1 MIKSLTDRVKN
12 IGSRSA
18 DWEIENLTLKNVVK
32 KYDDGYGG
40 IINAIDDISLTI
52 NKGKFTTLVGPS
64 GCGKTTTLRA
74 VAGFETIDSG
84 EIRLGDRIIN
94 NVPAFDREM
103 PMVFQSYALFPHLS
117 IYDNIAYG
125 LKIRKK
131 PKSIIRNDVE
141 MILQLVNLV
150 GLENRYP
157 GEISGGQQQRVALAR
172 ALVLK
177 PKIILFD
184 EPLSNLDAKLR
195 LQTRMEIKRVQN
207 LLGIT
212 TLYVTHDQEEAL
224 TMSDN
229 IVVMNRGK
237 IEQMGTPNEIYNHPN
252 SIFVADFIGNSNF
265 IEATVAELNGEK
277 ANLKIGTSILQT
289 PLDKVSSDIRENDT
303 VYISVKPE
311 AVAISKRNEAES
323 NPFVGKVNNSFFLG
337 SAMEFEIEFNNTLI
351 TAIQPNDNLGPG
363 TIRNSELVSLSFNT
377 NNVQVYKKQ

>member
-1 MIKSLTDRVKN
+1 MSRNAAKN
-12 IGSRSA
+12 TKKIGSPPA
-18 DWEIENLTLKNVVK
+18 GWEIENLVLKNVVK
-32 KYDDGYGG
+32 RYGDGHGG
-40 IINAIDDISLTI
+40 TINAINDISLTI
-52 NKGKFTTLVGPS
+52 KKGEFTTLVGPS

-74 VAGFETIDSG
+74 VAGFESIDSG

-131 PKSIIRNDVE
+131 SKSTIRNDVE

-212 TLYVTHDQEEAL
+212 TLYVTHDQEESLA
-224 TMSDN
+224 MSDN

-237 IEQMGTPNEIYNHPN
+237 IEQSGAPKEIYNRPKN
-252 SIFVADFIGNSNF
+252 IFVADFIGNSNF
-265 IEATVAELNGEK
+265 IEATVDEINDREVVLRLQNKPLSIPAAKAE
-277 ANLKIGTSILQT
+277 
-289 PLDKVSSDIRENDT
+289 SDVRKGDI
-303 VYISVKPE
+303 VYLSVKPE
-311 AVAISKRNEAES
+311 AVVLTKPDSAQEGF
-323 NPFVGKVNNSFFLG
+323 FVGKVVNSLFLG
-337 SAMEFEIEFNNTLI
+337 SAAEYEIEF
-351 TAIQPNDNLGPG
+351 DNLMITVIQSHDETDSTLFENGEQ
-363 TIRNSELVSLSFNT
+363 TALSFKI
-377 NNVQVYKKQ
+377 NNVQVFKRR

>member
-1 MIKSLTDRVKN
+1 MKN

>member
-1 MIKSLTDRVKN
+1 MIKNLTGRVKN

-32 KYDDGYGG
+32 KYDDGHGG

-265 IEATVAELNGEK
+265 IEATVAELNGET

>member
-1 MIKSLTDRVKN
+1 MIKNVTKKIKN
-12 IGSRSA
+12 VVSRSG
-18 DWEIENLTLKNVVK
+18 DWEIENLVLKNVVK
-32 KYDDGYGG
+32 KYSDGHGG
-40 IINAIDDISLTI
+40 TIKAINDVSLTI
-52 NKGKFTTLVGPS
+52 KKGEFTTLVGPS
-64 GCGKTTTLRA
+64 GCGKTTILRA
-74 VAGFETIDSG
+74 VAGFESIDSG
-84 EIRLGDRIIN
+84 EILLGDRIIN

-131 PKSIIRNDVE
+131 NKSTIQNDVE

-229 IVVMNRGK
+229 IVVMSKGK
-237 IEQMGTPNEIYNHPN
+237 IEQIGTPKEIYNHPG

-265 IEATVAELNGEK
+265 IEATVNEINDKEIVLKMQNKLLSIPVAK
-277 ANLKIGTSILQT
+277 ASSGILK
-289 PLDKVSSDIRENDT
+289 NDT
-303 VYISVKPE
+303 VYLSVKPE
-311 AVAISKRNEAES
+311 AVTLAKPDSSKEA
-323 NPFVGKVNNSFFLG
+323 PFIGKVNHSFFLG
-337 SAMEFEIEFNNTLI
+337 SAVEFEIEFNNTVITVVQSNDEMGPVLI
-351 TAIQPNDNLGPG
+351 ENREQTA
-363 TIRNSELVSLSFNT
+363 LSFNT
-377 NNVQVYKKQ
+377 NHVQVYKKP